1 MLVKFLSAVSVVA
14 LLSSPAMA
22 AGKKGEWHCQDA
34 TGKAVEGIKTEKEC
48 KAPNKVVKGA
58 AAATKAHSTETPKA
72 ETTPAQ

>member
-1 MLVKFLSAVSVVA
+1 MKNFAMAVATFALVSNV
-14 LLSSPAMA
+14 AMA